1 MSDFKKEFNNE
12 IKQADYIGR
21 KIGKRI
27 AIVVLIVVVL
37 VGLFGI
43 GYTYT
48 IGKWQTN
55 AEREVFKSS
64 IAYTEQASSFLAK
77 SYKEYNSTTDKSER
91 QAIMEYVAL
100 RYPNL
105 EVDSIDNITLRNFYI
120 KCIN

>member
-1 MSDFKKEFNNE
+1 MTEFKKELNNE
-12 IKQADYIGR
+12 LKQADYIGR
-21 KIGKRI
+21 KVGKRI
-27 AIVVLIVVVL
+27 AIVILIIVVL

-91 QAIMEYVAL
+91 RAIMEYVAL
-100 RYPNL
+100 RYPSL
-105 EVDSIDNITLRNFYI
+105 DVDSIDNIALKNFYI

>member
-1 MSDFKKEFNNE
+1 MKEFKEEFNSE
-12 IKQADYIGR
+12 LKQADYIGR

-27 AIVVLIVVVL
+27 AIFVLVVVVLI
-37 VGLFGI
+37 GLFGI

-100 RYPNL
+100 RYPDL
-105 EVDSIDNITLRNFYI
+105 EADSIDNITLKNLLMQL
-120 KCIN
+120 

>member
-1 MSDFKKEFNNE
+1 MSNFKKEFNNE
-12 IKQADYIGR
+12 LKQADYIGR

-77 SYKEYNSTTDKSER
+77 SYKEYNATTDKSER
-91 QAIMEYVAL
+91 QAIMEYVSL

-105 EVDSIDNITLRNFYI
+105 DVDSVDNITLKNFYI

>member
-1 MSDFKKEFNNE
+1 MKEFKEEFNSE
-12 IKQADYIGR
+12 LKQADYIGR

-27 AIVVLIVVVL
+27 AIFVLVVVVLI
-37 VGLFGI
+37 GLFGI

-100 RYPNL
+100 RYPDL
-105 EVDSIDNITLRNFYI
+105 EADSIDNITLKNFYI